1 MSSDQFSEKP
11 LPPGRKRCPY
21 CGEILKST
29 DEVCWLC
36 QQKVGVQEGLPDV
49 SPRQLSDLHRRRSSG
64 ESAVR
69 AICKHSQACRRYSLL
84 VATQSP
90 PRESSGRLPPA
101 PMDYNNNMLNWFRK
115 LQDISGCLAFRLCN
129 EA

>member
-1 MSSDQFSEKP
+1 MKRWTGELLCDSAASWSGSVRSFSWAI
-11 LPPGRKRCPY
+11 RCQVLA
-21 CGEILKST
+21 IST
-29 DEVCWLC
+29 
-36 QQKVGVQEGLPDV
+36 
-49 SPRQLSDLHRRRSSG
+49 RRTRSSG

-129 EA
+129 EALISIMLPAVL